1 MIDCHLAARPRSRES
16 PERDPE
22 GVLNLGAEDDRRPDC
37 QREYKRPDDNRWK
50 HRCTGMEIVEHAEA
64 LGARE
69 IDAHFLERFADRG
82 RQEVRIGG
90 LAPAAGKCD
99 LDRKSTRLNSSHALL
114 SRMPSSA

>member
-1 MIDCHLAARPRSRES
+1 
-16 PERDPE
+16 
-22 GVLNLGAEDDRRPDC
+22 
-37 QREYKRPDDNRWK
+37 
-50 HRCTGMEIVEHAEA
+50 MEIVEHAEA

-99 LDRKSTRLNSSHALL
+99 LSLPHVADANRALDEQGFDAFVAIAQDNGDGRGNHPGLERNL
-114 SRMPSSA
+114 SGSIVS